1 MPVPLKPSLQ
11 VHSKDPM
18 VSVQLALTSQL
29 STLPAH
35 SSISTHNHDTTMR
48 QYQRISL
55 VYLLLHT
62 VPFPSKP
69 ASQVHKKLPI
79 VSVQRALR
87 SQSLRV
93 SLAHSSIS
101 ALPNNIHNDGYCI
114 SSMLAGRSCELTSA
128 VDSTSTKARVARASE
143 ATNCVTAGS
152 IGITIVRTSHT
163 LINICHHQH
172 RG

>member
-1 MPVPLKPSLQ
+1 MVNGTKFRFRGSKCSHELPLFAAIFTQTELLNLRDSAAKYCIR
-11 VHSKDPM
+11 KK
-18 VSVQLALTSQL
+18 
-29 STLPAH
+29 
-35 SSISTHNHDTTMR
+35 N
-48 QYQRISL
+48 
-55 VYLLLHT
+55 LLLHT

-79 VSVQRALR
+79 VSVQSALR

-101 ALPNNIHNDGYCI
+101 ALTNNIHSDGYCI

-143 ATNCVTAGS
+143 ATNYVTAGS
-152 IGITIVRTSHT
+152 IGITIVHTSHT
-163 LINICHHQH
+163 LINICHYH